1 MKLTVRFSIFLVVC
15 ATVALSAVTASAT
28 TSTLKCDPNNDT
40 VWVYSSLTRLEVQV
54 KLSCGQTVEVL
65 DRTEGYVKVRTQHG
79 VEGYIAESAFSD
91 LPPSPVEHD
100 LTQDVGSVAKSVQA
114 KEIAKVAASNTA
126 FATPDA
132 GSPDAPDASAQLS
145 LSNPRTNDAS
155 HSNAMTGSSM
165 LPNEMAEMSPRK
177 VSAPEASAPPSSSS
191 LDAAT
196 PASPKPVS
204 LPVSAAVLPTH
215 LDGTPIQDGDDVA
228 DSKVES
234 ESQDPACRT
243 YFSAYGLTAN
253 LLKWIAQ
260 NRKKSF
266 PGVCPAANVS
276 TVNYVIIFTHDV
288 SFFAATLPDPVHYLH
303 GFSDFRSM
311 TPVDNTLVSESEAE
325 KAHREYV
332 WVFHFADGR
341 FNPATFSPHR
351 AVQFAKVETN
361 SVGSKAAPKAVED
374 AFRFL
379 ENADH

>member
-40 VWVYSSLTRLEVQV
+40 VWVYGSVTRLEVQV

-65 DRTEGYVKVRTQHG
+65 DRTDGYVKVRTQHG

-100 LTQDVGSVAKSVQA
+100 PTQDVGSVAKSVQA
-114 KEIAKVAASNTA
+114 KEIAEVAASNAA
-126 FATPDA
+126 FVTPDA
-132 GSPDAPDASAQLS
+132 GSPDASAQVS
-145 LSNPRTNDAS
+145 LANPRINDAS
-155 HSNAMTGSSM
+155 PSNAMTGSSM
-165 LPNEMAEMSPRK
+165 LPNEMAEMNPLK
-177 VSAPEASAPPSSSS
+177 ASAPEASAPPSSSS

-204 LPVSAAVLPTH
+204 LPVSAVVLPTH

-234 ESQDPACRT
+234 DSQDPACRT

-253 LLKWIAQ
+253 QLKWIAQ

-276 TVNYVIIFTHDV
+276 EVNYVIIFTHDV
-288 SFFAATLPDPVHYLH
+288 RFFTATLPDPVHYLH

-332 WVFHFADGR
+332 WVFHFANGG

-351 AVQFAKVETN
+351 AVQFTKVETN
-361 SVGSKAAPKAVED
+361 SVGSKAASKAVED